1 MAEPPAP
8 AKGSSPKR
16 PPAKAGAGAAAAVGV
31 LIAAAAALV
40 APTLS
45 WPFGRDQAIFHYIGR
60 QWGAGEL
67 PYRDAFDV
75 KTPGIFALYRLTSAL
90 AGDAMWAIRLADAL
104 AWLAIGALLPWA
116 WPGRGDRRPS
126 GPLMA
131 AGGLIAIASYFAV
144 FDFWDT
150 AQTETWQVLGC
161 VAAAAAARWLPGLWA
176 AAASGALLGAAMLF
190 KPTAVVMAP
199 WLLGNFATSPRQKAG
214 SRGLA
219 LGTAA
224 AILACLAVFGGAF
237 AGLYARGA
245 GPALAELWDYQ
256 RAYAKAPLGHG
267 EALPRLAL
275 VWGRQRQLW
284 PTLLGAGLVVD
295 LLLLWSVA
303 AAGPAAKAL
312 LASLGLLALSLAAV
326 AAQGKYFTYHFV
338 VLLPLVAGA
347 LTSALGRLTDRV
359 GGAKLLAGLAL
370 VISISSWAT
379 ASRWPFDDWV
389 NAPRLAVSA
398 WPKWLTHR
406 IDAPTWY
413 GHFRQISNYDFANH
427 YRIAQAINALKKP
440 GDRLHVRGFELP
452 LYALT
457 GLSTP
462 ARFVSELPL
471 DDEFLGTDHR
481 AQWQADHDKRLWT
494 EPMPRF
500 VVTFGDRQADLD
512 GLVQRG
518 YQKDTV
524 SGPLQL
530 MVRGRL
536 VN

>member
-1 MAEPPAP
+1 MAESPAP

-16 PPAKAGAGAAAAVGV
+16 PSAQAGAGAAVAA
-31 LIAAAAALV
+31 LLAAAAALV

-90 AGDAMWAIRLADAL
+90 AGDAMWAVRIADAL

-116 WPGRGDRRPS
+116 WPGRSDRRPS

-131 AGGLIAIASYFAV
+131 TGGLIAIATYFAV

-190 KPTAVVMAP
+190 KPTAVLMAP

-214 SRGLA
+214 SKGVA
-219 LGTAA
+219 VGTAA
-224 AILACLAVFGGAF
+224 AILACTAVFGGAF
-237 AGLYARGA
+237 AWLYARGA

-256 RAYAKAPLGHG
+256 RAYAQVPLGHG

-284 PTLLGAGLVVD
+284 PILLGAGLAVD
-295 LLLLWSVA
+295 LLLLWLA
-303 AAGPAAKAL
+303 AAARPALLAL
-312 LASLGLLALSLAAV
+312 LASLGLLALSFAAV

-338 VLLPLVAGA
+338 VLLPVVAGA

-359 GGAKLLAGLAL
+359 GGVKLLAGLAMA
-370 VISISSWAT
+370 ISISSWAT
-379 ASRWPFDDWV
+379 AAPWTFDNRV
-389 NAPRLAVSA
+389 NAARLAVTA
-398 WPKWLTHR
+398 WPNWLTHR
-406 IDAPTWY
+406 MDAPTWH
-413 GHFRQISNYDFANH
+413 GHFRAISNFDFANH

-471 DDEFLGTDHR
+471 EDELLATDHR

-494 EPMPRF
+494 EPMPQF
-500 VVTFGDRQADLD
+500 VVTFADRQADVDAL
-512 GLVQRG
+512 LQRG
-518 YQKDTV
+518 YRKDAV
-524 SGPLQL
+524 SGLLQL
-530 MVRGRL
+530 MVRGRP